1 MRGTL
6 RRLVAVAWKELHQ
19 LRRDRLTMSWII
31 GIPLAQLLLFGYAT
45 NTDVRHVPTYVYDQD
60 QSPASRDWAR
70 AMEVTGYFDLVGSVD
85 SYATIEAGFRH
96 GSARAAVVLPRGY
109 GEALHSGHPASVQLV
124 VDGSDPLTVAA
135 VVRAGGSL
143 AAARATELLV
153 GKLVA
158 RGAPVS
164 AAPLSIAWS
173 TWYNPDQRTATYIV
187 PGLAGMILTMTMVM
201 FTAMAI
207 ARERERGT
215 LEQLIVTP
223 VRRGELIVG
232 KILPYI
238 TIGYLQLTI
247 VLIAA
252 RYLFGVPMVGSLG
265 LLYGLAILFISANL
279 ALGIFFSTVAKTQQ
293 QAMQMSFFFIMPN
306 ILLSGFIFPWDGMP
320 ALARWISQGFPL
332 THFIRV
338 IRGITL
344 KGSGFLDVAP
354 DVAALGAIVLI
365 LVLMSSLRFRKT
377 L

>member
-1 MRGTL
+1 MPATL
-6 RRLVAVAWKELHQ
+6 RRLLAVAWKELHQ

-31 GIPLAQLLLFGYAT
+31 GIPLVQLLLFGYAT
-45 NTDVRHVPTYVYDQD
+45 NTDVRHVRTYVYDQD
-60 QSPASRDWAR
+60 HSPASRDWVR
-70 AMEVTGYFDLVGSVD
+70 AMQITGFFDVVGVAD
-85 SYATIEAGFRH
+85 SYAAISSAFRS
-96 GSARAAVVLPRGY
+96 GAARAAVVVPAGY
-109 GEALHSGHPASVQLV
+109 GSALREGRAASVQVV

-135 VVRAGGSL
+135 VTRAGSGL
-143 AAARATELLV
+143 AASRSVELLL
-153 GKLVA
+153 GRLAA
-158 RGAPVS
+158 RGAPADGAP
-164 AAPLSIAWS
+164 AAISWS
-173 TWYNPDQRTATYIV
+173 TWYNPEQRTATYIV

-201 FTAMAI
+201 FTSMAI

-252 RYLFGVPMVGSLG
+252 RTLFGVPLVGSLA
-265 LLYGLAILFISANL
+265 LLYALALLFISANL
-279 ALGIFFSTVAKTQQ
+279 ALGIFFSTVAGTQQ

-306 ILLSGFIFPWDGMP
+306 ILLSGFIFPWEGMP
-320 ALARWISQGFPL
+320 APARWISQAFPL
-332 THFIRV
+332 THFIRI

-344 KGSGFLDVAP
+344 KNASLPELSADVL
-354 DVAALGAIVLI
+354 ALGAIVLV
-365 LVLMSSLRFRKT
+365 LVLASSLRFRKT